1 MMDRRKFYK
10 KVISEFSQVRAKR
23 KLSFEDEIASNPTQ
37 EQQSS
42 ELTSLLDNNQPLTSI
57 ENMGDHVSS
66 SRIFYKNHQSISKL
80 EIHKNT
86 DVPQIECLQNNNTDG
101 HNTETPPTLEGIV
114 DTVAEFQRTI
124 DSNVIDSNVITNTM
138 ENLVA
143 KDAASDP
150 INIKQNTKQSKRP
163 RLNKKTYCE
172 FISDNE
178 DPFFTDGSSSWSDTG
193 NTSSDTSTH
202 NKRPKKKIVK
212 KTQKVSKEL
221 ASKTDDI
228 DIVGEKGKRTKR
240 INYRKNRKDLKNR
253 GQEYTRAD
261 GTIRSKREIKPNPC
275 IGKKCGNGCQNVTE
289 ERRLSLFHHFWSLS
303 SARQRDWIVNMS
315 RRNSIKRKRSKDSG
329 KRSFSYEYYIN
340 DNEDRRR
347 VCQQFLLNTLDI
359 TQTYVHYTL
368 TNSIEGSAKDDLRG
382 KIIPANKTK
391 ETTRQSV
398 INFIKKLPALPS
410 HYCRKDTTK
419 LYLPVEFRNQKNLYR
434 IYKGE
439 KTSEGID
446 YVSEKIFLNIF
457 NTEFNIGFHI
467 PKKDKCLK
475 CIKFDAANTE
485 ESKAEKED
493 HLMEKKASKERY
505 SFHREMSQKRTDLIC
520 TSFDLQ
526 KVLNTPHGESML
538 LYYSRKYA
546 VYNLCFYENG
556 SREGFCYIWGETEGK
571 RGSNEIASI
580 IQKYIDLVDARISV
594 KHLILYSDSCPGQN
608 KNRIILSAIHNA
620 LKNCENI
627 VSIQMNYLLPGHTE
641 MSVDSMHSVIKGAVK
656 NTIVWAPS
664 QWATVCQLA
673 RKEPK
678 PYNVSYLDH
687 TDFKGYGTFADKYFR
702 GNLTGKISK
711 IRVATFKKSKINQ
724 MSVKYSM
731 RSDEEEEIIPI
742 IMGGIN
748 SKVVDQLYKTPLPI
762 TKTKYNDL
770 KKLCDDQVIPKLF
783 QKEYINLPSVTGIDT
798 LAETDIDDIM

>member
-1 MMDRRKFYK
+1 MQRFFTEFFASDEVINRSANQRSLQSLISHYRERSRLLRLVDKGDSRTDYVMDRRKFYK
-10 KVISEFSQVRAKR
+10 KVISEFSQICGKR
-23 KLSFEDEIASNPTQ
+23 KLSFEDEIESNLTQ

-42 ELTSLLDNNQPLTSI
+42 ELTSLLDNNQPLISI

-66 SRIFYKNHQSISKL
+66 RIFYKNHESISKS
-80 EIHKNT
+80 
-86 DVPQIECLQNNNTDG
+86 
-101 HNTETPPTLEGIV
+101 V

-124 DSNVIDSNVITNTM
+124 DSNLIDSNIITNTM

-150 INIKQNTKQSKRP
+150 INIKQNTQRSKRP

-202 NKRPKKKIVK
+202 NNRPKKKIVK
-212 KTQKVSKEL
+212 KTRKVSKEL

-240 INYRKNRKDLKNR
+240 INYRNNRKDLKNR

-261 GTIRSKREIKPNPC
+261 GTIRSKREIKLNPC
-275 IGKKCGNGCQNVTE
+275 IGKKCGNGCQNVPE

-340 DNEDRRR
+340 DSEDRRR

-382 KIIPANKTK
+382 KIIPANKTQ

-410 HYCRKDTTK
+410 HYCRKDNTTK
-419 LYLPVEFRNQKNLYR
+419 LYLPVEFKNQKNLYR

-439 KTSEGID
+439 KTYEGID
-446 YVSEKIFLNIF
+446 YVSEKVFLNIF

-467 PKKDKCLK
+467 SKKDKCLK

-485 ESKAEKED
+485 ESKSEKKD
-493 HLMEKKASKERY
+493 HLMEKKASKE
-505 SFHREMSQKRTDLIC
+505 ST
-520 TSFDLQ
+520 
-526 KVLNTPHGESML
+526 
-538 LYYSRKYA
+538 
-546 VYNLCFYENG
+546 
-556 SREGFCYIWGETEGK
+556 
-571 RGSNEIASI
+571 
-580 IQKYIDLVDARISV
+580 
-594 KHLILYSDSCPGQN
+594 
-608 KNRIILSAIHNA
+608 
-620 LKNCENI
+620 
-627 VSIQMNYLLPGHTE
+627 
-641 MSVDSMHSVIKGAVK
+641 
-656 NTIVWAPS
+656 
-664 QWATVCQLA
+664 
-673 RKEPK
+673 
-678 PYNVSYLDH
+678 
-687 TDFKGYGTFADKYFR
+687 
-702 GNLTGKISK
+702 
-711 IRVATFKKSKINQ
+711 
-724 MSVKYSM
+724 
-731 RSDEEEEIIPI
+731 
-742 IMGGIN
+742 
-748 SKVVDQLYKTPLPI
+748 
-762 TKTKYNDL
+762 
-770 KKLCDDQVIPKLF
+770 
-783 QKEYINLPSVTGIDT
+783 
-798 LAETDIDDIM
+798 